1 MSITALVK
9 NYINLTGDLENEL
22 VFSSGDLVD
31 SLYMQELA
39 TLAIGANTVTLPSAT
54 DFTLHGLAIVPPSAN
69 ANEITLKGVSG
80 DTGITLS
87 ATQVSVVQ
95 FGATPPASIV
105 LTVAAEIVGVRLI
118 WF

>member
-9 NYINLTGDLENEL
+9 NYIDLTGDLENQL
-22 VFSSGDLVD
+22 VYSSGDLAD
-31 SLYMQELA
+31 SLYQQELA

-54 DFTLHGLAIVPPSAN
+54 GFTVHGLAIVPPSLN
-69 ANEITLKGVSG
+69 EEEITLKGVSG
-80 DTGITLS
+80 DTGIALS

-105 LTVAAEIVGVRLI
+105 LTVAAEIIGVRLI

>member
-22 VFSSGDLVD
+22 IFSSGDLAT
-31 SLYMQELA
+31 SLYSQELA

-54 DFTLHGLAIVPPSAN
+54 GFTVHGLAIVPPSLN
-69 ANEITLKGVSG
+69 AEEIILKGVSG

-87 ATQVSVVQ
+87 ATQASIVQ

-105 LTVAAEIVGVRLI
+105 LTVTAEVIGVRLI